1 MIWIKNKGYI
11 KGNTKVLIKEQES
24 RKVVEKCINKIETQF
39 FLP

>member
-24 RKVVEKCINKIETQF
+24 RKVVEK
-39 FLP
+39 